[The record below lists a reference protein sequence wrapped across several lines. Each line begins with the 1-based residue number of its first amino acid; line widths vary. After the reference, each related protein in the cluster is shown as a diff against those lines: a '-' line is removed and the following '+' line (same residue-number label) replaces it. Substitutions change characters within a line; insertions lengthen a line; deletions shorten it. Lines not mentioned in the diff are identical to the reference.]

1 MALRV
6 LTFNWHESYLQLLS
20 KIGFE
25 MEVVEKWKAGVYG
38 WMHAI
43 RPVPPNCLLIS
54 EAEATKKLRR
64 GNHYDRIIAHNLDDL
79 LFVRPWSTP
88 KVMVFHNK
96 LTTEIALSR
105 RSIDRQEY
113 IEKVARFLQGTK
125 NLALVFISE
134 SKRADW
140 GLAGEVLPPGIDPV
154 DYGGYEGDLAK
165 VLRVGNGLRVRDVM
179 LGYSLQERILQ
190 GLPSTILGLNP
201 DIPNCHMPADWDE
214 YRERMRKHRVYLNT
228 TRDPFEDGYNLAM
241 LEAMA
246 TGMPVVSLANPSS
259 PIEDGVNGFVS
270 EDETALRD
278 GIEILLGDRSRAVS
292 MGRSA
297 RESVLDRFP
306 MGRFVENWKRIL
318 EFTSTGKTMR
328 NREDEPR
335 LKILMSYAANP
346 QTTAAFLE
354 KALRRR
360 HEVLTYGPV
369 ITEEILRAW
378 DLEKIRDRVR
388 QHDVPYFTD
397 DLPEVLR
404 RLPDGWKPDLFL
416 WVETGVTYPLKGFE
430 ALPCPSACYLID
442 THLHEA
448 AHLETAKRFQHVFLA
463 QKRYVSRFEQAG
475 IGNVHWLP
483 LACDPEVHRRH
494 EGSKVH
500 EVTFVGS
507 VTPFQA
513 KRNRLLLGLAERFP
527 VFVDR
532 CFLEE
537 MGRIFS
543 RSKIVFNCSV
553 QDDLNM
559 RVFEAMAT
567 GSLLITDE
575 AKGSGLTELFEDGTH
590 LVLYRDERELWER
603 VEGLLE
609 NEEVREQIAAQGR
622 EEVLS
627 KHTYDHRVQEM
638 LKVVCSGR
646 KGRGDR
652 QVGAAPLQDGDRES
666 EGSEVAVCAIRPELA
681 SYYRKER
688 AEVAALVPAEA
699 LRILDIGCGGGHL
712 GKLLKEQVASREVW
726 GVEMNRE
733 ASEEAE
739 KWLDHVNVADA
750 CLWDPP
756 VEKGYFDAI
765 VFADVLEHL
774 ADPQTVLER
783 YIPWLKPQG
792 VVILSIPNVRFW
804 AVVKHL
810 TEGCWTYQEEGILDR
825 RHLRFFTW
833 REAKRLLEGCG
844 LDPEVV
850 HGNLDPRCPPVPP
863 GKTVDL
869 DLGRLTIRGLGAQE
883 IQEFFVFQYLVR
895 AARNR
900 EGLLAEAR
908 LLEAAGKRSE
918 AFRLWVF
925 LVNRHPNDAVLLK
938 KMLQAGQSEAETE
951 EALQILEESLRL
963 HPANLDL
970 LGIAA
975 RAFLEEKRYEKAEEC
990 LERILLFDAAD
1001 LDALGLQHRLR
1012 KIRVSSGQR
1021 SLAVLSRVED
1031 GDQPQLP

>member
-43 RPVPPNCLLIS
+43 RPVPTNCLLIS

-79 LFVRPWSTP
+79 LFVRPWATP

-113 IEKVARFLQGTK
+113 LEKVVRFLQGTK
-125 NLALVFISE
+125 NLTLVFISE

-154 DYGGYEGDLAK
+154 DYGGYAGDLAK

-214 YRERMRKHRVYLNT
+214 YRERMRRHRVYLNT
-228 TRDPFEDGYNLAM
+228 TRNPFEDGYNLAM

-278 GIEILLGDRSRAVS
+278 GIEMLLGNRSRAVS

-318 EFTSTGKTMR
+318 EFTPTGKTVR
-328 NREDEPR
+328 NREDETR

-354 KALRRR
+354 KALRRH
-360 HEVLTYGPV
+360 HEVLTYGPGV
-369 ITEEILRAW
+369 TEEILRAR
-378 DLEKIRDRVR
+378 DLEEIRDRVR

-483 LACDPEVHRRH
+483 LACDPEV
-494 EGSKVH
+494 
-500 EVTFVGS
+500 
-507 VTPFQA
+507 Q
-513 KRNRLLLGLAERFP
+513 
-527 VFVDR
+527 
-532 CFLEE
+532 
-537 MGRIFS
+537 
-543 RSKIVFNCSV
+543 
-553 QDDLNM
+553 
-559 RVFEAMAT
+559 
-567 GSLLITDE
+567 
-575 AKGSGLTELFEDGTH
+575 
-590 LVLYRDERELWER
+590 
-603 VEGLLE
+603 
-609 NEEVREQIAAQGR
+609 
-622 EEVLS
+622 S
-627 KHTYDHRVQEM
+627 KHTYDHRVQKI
-638 LKVVCSGR
+638 LKAVCSVR

-652 QVGAAPLQDGDRES
+652 QVGAAPLQDGGRES
-666 EGSEVAVCAIRPELA
+666 EGSEVAVCAIRPEPAGTELA

-688 AEVAALVPAEA
+688 AEVAALIPAEA

-712 GKLLKEQVASREVW
+712 GKLLKEQAPSREVW
-726 GVEMNRE
+726 GVELNRE
-733 ASEEAE
+733 ASEEAA
-739 KWLDHVNVADA
+739 KWLDHVHVADA
-750 CLWDPP
+750 CQWDPP

-869 DLGRLTIRGLGAQE
+869 DLGRLTIRGLEAQE
-883 IQEFFVFQYLVR
+883 IQEFFVFQYLVK

-900 EGLLAEAR
+900 EALLAEAR
-908 LLEAAGKRSE
+908 LLEALGKKSE

-925 LVNRHPNDAVLLK
+925 LVKRYPNDAVFLK
-938 KMLQAGQSEAETE
+938 KMLQAGQSEAEKE
-951 EALQILEESLRL
+951 EALQTLEESLCL
-963 HPANLDL
+963 HPANRDL
-970 LGIAA
+970 LGVAA

-990 LERILLFDAAD
+990 LERILLFDPAD

-1012 KIRVSSGQR
+1012 RLRVSGQH